1 MNNYNI
7 IRKIGQGKFG
17 SVFMGKHKKTQ
28 EIVAIKCESV
38 DNDYKSIK
46 HESTI
51 LNYLYRCR
59 CRCIP
64 RVLYYGVYQ
73 NNVCLVMK
81 YFEMSWEDYVK
92 TSKIDPKQLK
102 RFMLCA
108 IQILQVVHKNGILH
122 RDLKPSNFM
131 ISGKQLYLI
140 DFGMATSF
148 TGDFSDKP
156 IRQHIVGTP
165 KYVSYFVHCGYDSRI
180 RDDMISLGYCYM
192 SFLKTLPWSIEN
204 TSQNVL
210 PYTHIDHPDN
220 IYRKNEKSLEKMMN
234 HVDSDLL
241 KYFEHC
247 YQATNSVNYEILYNT
262 FL

>member
-1 MNNYNI
+1 MNNYGI
-7 IRKIGQGKFG
+7 VKKIGQGKFG

-28 EIVAIKCESV
+28 EVVAIKCESV
-38 DNDYKSIK
+38 ENAYKSIK
-46 HESTI
+46 HEATI
-51 LNYLYRCR
+51 LNYLYRCK

-64 RVLYYGVYQ
+64 RVLYYGIYN

-81 YFEMSWEDYVK
+81 YFEMSWEDYAK
-92 TSKIDPKQLK
+92 TTKIDIKQLK

-108 IQILQVVHKNGILH
+108 IQILKKIHENGILH
-122 RDLKPSNFM
+122 RDIKPANFM
-131 ISGKQLYLI
+131 ISDKQLYLI

-148 TGDFSDKP
+148 TGDFSDTP
-156 IRQHIVGTP
+156 IKEHIVGTP
-165 KYVSYFVHCGYDSRI
+165 KYISYFVHCGYDSRI

-192 SFLKTLPWSIEN
+192 SFLKMLPWSMDKVSESI
-204 TSQNVL
+204 L

-220 IYRKNEKSLEKMMN
+220 IYRKNEKSLEKMSN
-234 HVDSDLL
+234 HIESDLS

-247 YQATNSVNYEILYNT
+247 YTSKNVVNYEILSIM